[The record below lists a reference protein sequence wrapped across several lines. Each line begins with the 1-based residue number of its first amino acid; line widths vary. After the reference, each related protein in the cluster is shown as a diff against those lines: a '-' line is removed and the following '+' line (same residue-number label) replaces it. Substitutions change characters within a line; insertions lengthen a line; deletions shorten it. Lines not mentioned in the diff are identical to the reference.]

1 MTSAK
6 VSHVGAMA
14 AVLLAAGTA
23 LRSAA
28 QTESLPVESPVIPP
42 AASGTTEPAIKA
54 RLELHIPS
62 LSRLIAEFRRSH
74 AGVFAEHL
82 GRTLHEVGSLSPEG
96 IDVERAAGLL
106 ELIKSWPDTSVNA
119 LTYAPDTEGR
129 ARWAIRCDW
138 PLNDLRA
145 RVSALLHADAAGKLL
160 EGAQLTARPAGG
172 YELTLHDVPMA
183 YLLSAGELRSCV
195 ASHADLDLPETV
207 FAGPADADEP
217 PLLACRLN
225 LAGTETDSGAMW
237 WSSIRAVTSVD
248 YTGRVAA
255 DGDWAEEVQ
264 VHWPPLVGIGGK
276 ALLDKV
282 KQTFFVPDV
291 ALGALTVSTMA
302 ARGMLDPLVGFGPQ
316 MIPDETGGM
325 TMINDAASAPIGQ
338 HAGAEVCVSLIPGT
352 GFIPIP
358 DFVVQSRVKRPEKF
372 VEDVREAARKLNE
385 QYRRRGQKA
394 PWHEAAIGQRCV
406 FWSDGGGG
414 YRGAMMPAT
423 LRAVIFTTRES
434 DAAGKERD
442 LLVIG
447 WTSTSPQRFAQ
458 RWLELPRH
466 EKRRFLPATDGTYGQ
481 AWLNWKNLYAMV
493 HPYVNL
499 AISAVVPDTLLPRT
513 KEIAEKL
520 TEASFTLK
528 VRYTGLSVAHRGPLP
543 AGALLVP
550 VLTAMSLEPDE
561 SGGSDIARERLACQR
576 LQVLYHHCKL
586 FKKDTGRWPATLA
599 ELDGYVDFSGHPELL
614 RLNLSPKRQWT
625 QWFESIKQPEPK
637 KNEAADDDAVV
648 VLDEKLYVIEWR
660 PDRWTLGYA
669 AGTLDHLEKLYVDQ
683 DGRIH
688 RVEKTSAA
696 DTKSTEAREPAAST
710 SGTTSQE

>member
-1 MTSAK
+1 
-6 VSHVGAMA
+6 
-14 AVLLAAGTA
+14 
-23 LRSAA
+23 
-28 QTESLPVESPVIPP
+28 
-42 AASGTTEPAIKA
+42 
-54 RLELHIPS
+54 
-62 LSRLIAEFRRSH
+62 
-74 AGVFAEHL
+74 
-82 GRTLHEVGSLSPEG
+82 
-96 IDVERAAGLL
+96 
-106 ELIKSWPDTSVNA
+106 
-119 LTYAPDTEGR
+119 
-129 ARWAIRCDW
+129 
-138 PLNDLRA
+138 
-145 RVSALLHADAAGKLL
+145 
-160 EGAQLTARPAGG
+160 
-172 YELTLHDVPMA
+172 
-183 YLLSAGELRSCV
+183 
-195 ASHADLDLPETV
+195 
-207 FAGPADADEP
+207 
-217 PLLACRLN
+217 
-225 LAGTETDSGAMW
+225 
-237 WSSIRAVTSVD
+237 
-248 YTGRVAA
+248 
-255 DGDWAEEVQ
+255 
-264 VHWPPLVGIGGK
+264 
-276 ALLDKV
+276 
-282 KQTFFVPDV
+282 
-291 ALGALTVSTMA
+291 
-302 ARGMLDPLVGFGPQ
+302 
-316 MIPDETGGM
+316 
-325 TMINDAASAPIGQ
+325 
-338 HAGAEVCVSLIPGT
+338 
-352 GFIPIP
+352 
-358 DFVVQSRVKRPEKF
+358 
-372 VEDVREAARKLNE
+372 
-385 QYRRRGQKA
+385 
-394 PWHEAAIGQRCV
+394 
-406 FWSDGGGG
+406 
-414 YRGAMMPAT
+414 MMPAT